1 MAAIQSSSLCIN
13 APIISARKPL
23 AQRVPMKSAPSQ
35 KRLACVTRAEKPQR
49 TGFVQED
56 NSGKA
61 NVFAVEPKQ
70 LWISSP
76 GRDAAASEG
85 IGGIGGGIGVFA
97 AVVGIG
103 AATFIVANTVF
114 DTPVSYEAFEL
125 EDLKSLSYYLENL

>member
-1 MAAIQSSSLCIN
+1 MAAIQASSLRLN
-13 APIISARKPL
+13 APVVSARKSL
-23 AQRVPMKSAPSQ
+23 AQRVPVKSAPTQ
-35 KRLACVTRAEKPQR
+35 KRIACVTRAEKPQR

-61 NVFAVEPKQ
+61 NIFAVEPKQ

-85 IGGIGGGIGVFA
+85 LGGIGGNLGVFA

-103 AATFIVANTVF
+103 AATFIVGNTVF
-114 DTPVSYEAFEL
+114 DAPVSLEAFEL